1 MGKQDPDQKLRY
13 NSIYI
18 DDTKYKTQ
26 LTTKYKNRKIW
37 EKPNDNLL
45 TAYIPGLVN
54 RISGKEGQKVKKG
67 DRILT
72 FEAMKM
78 NNRVHAHKNARIK
91 RIFVKVGDSFPRGT
105 VLVELEPL
113 D

>member
-1 MGKQDPDQKLRY
+1 MEKQDPNQKLRY

-18 DDTKYKTQ
+18 DETKYKTQ

-37 EKPNDNLL
+37 QKPNNNLV
-45 TAYIPGLVN
+45 TAYIPGLINKILV
-54 RISGKEGQKVKKG
+54 KEGQKVKKG
-67 DRILT
+67 DQLLT

-78 NNRVHAHKNARIK
+78 NNRVYANKNARIK
-91 RIFVKVGDSFPRGT
+91 SLFVKLGDLFPRGT